1 MTDTMYTNSPVI
13 PMTNNT
19 VSEKHDLFVTNAER
33 RANNVLRA
41 LDVFQKCFDTQTYDY
56 TPEEADKVLGALEAK
71 VLEIRSSA
79 ERGSSHTHFSFN

>member
-1 MTDTMYTNSPVI
+1 
-13 PMTNNT
+13 MTNNT

-56 TPEEADKVLGALEAK
+56 NHVSTTIHDVL
-71 VLEIRSSA
+71 RPTY
-79 ERGSSHTHFSFN
+79 THDLKKKI